1 MDRFGGKKRAVEQ
14 AAAKAEAQ
22 RRQTEAAHLSI
33 AGRVVNQVLTIAA
46 IRDRI
51 DTADALLKEDLR
63 NVDLTEKRR
72 KAGEGTLVEVLNAQ
86 SQYEADRG
94 EIPQLGQQLAE
105 DRKSV
110 VTGKSV
116 SVRVDLGGRHAIKKK
131 KNTIHNERHIEKK
144 KESKRRQ

>member
-1 MDRFGGKKRAVEQ
+1 MRISDWSSDVCSSDL
-14 AAAKAEAQ
+14 Q

-51 DTADALLKEDLR
+51 DTVDALLKEDLR

-94 EIPQLGQQLAE
+94 EIPQLGQQLE
-105 DRKSV
+105 I
-110 VTGKSV
+110 
-116 SVRVDLGGRHAIKKK
+116 GRAHV
-131 KNTIHNERHIEKK
+131 
-144 KESKRRQ
+144 

>member
-94 EIPQLGQQLAE
+94 EIPQLGPQLAE
-105 DRKSV
+105 ARHLLETM
-110 VTGKSV
+110 TGV
-116 SVRVDLGGRHAIKKK
+116 QRPEERRVGKAWGSTCRSRGSAGH
-131 KNTIHNERHIEKK
+131 
-144 KESKRRQ
+144 

>member
-1 MDRFGGKKRAVEQ
+1 MRISDWSSDVCSSD
-14 AAAKAEAQ
+14 
-22 RRQTEAAHLSI
+22 L
-33 AGRVVNQVLTIAA
+33 
-46 IRDRI
+46 RI

-105 DRKSV
+105 ARHLLATLIGVTPAELGPTAFHLADFTLPRDVPVTLPSELVQDRKRTRLNS
-110 VTGKSV
+110 
-116 SVRVDLGGRHAIKKK
+116 HP
-131 KNTIHNERHIEKK
+131 
-144 KESKRRQ
+144 

>member
-1 MDRFGGKKRAVEQ
+1 MRISDWSSDVCSSD
-14 AAAKAEAQ
+14 
-22 RRQTEAAHLSI
+22 L
-33 AGRVVNQVLTIAA
+33 
-46 IRDRI
+46 RI

-105 DRKSV
+105 ARHLLAILIGVRPAELGPTELHRQEEHKSELQSLMSTSYDV
-110 VTGKSV
+110 
-116 SVRVDLGGRHAIKKK
+116 IC
-131 KNTIHNERHIEKK
+131 
-144 KESKRRQ
+144 

>member
-1 MDRFGGKKRAVEQ
+1 MRISDWSSDVCSSD
-14 AAAKAEAQ
+14 
-22 RRQTEAAHLSI
+22 LSI

-105 DRKSV
+105 ARHLLAILIGVKI
-110 VTGKSV
+110 
-116 SVRVDLGGRHAIKKK
+116 GRAHV
-131 KNTIHNERHIEKK
+131 
-144 KESKRRQ
+144 

>member
-1 MDRFGGKKRAVEQ
+1 MRISDWSSDVCSSDL
-14 AAAKAEAQ
+14 Q

-86 SQYEADRG
+86 SQYEIGRASCR
-94 EIPQLGQQLAE
+94 E
-105 DRKSV
+105 
-110 VTGKSV
+110 
-116 SVRVDLGGRHAIKKK
+116 RVCKYV
-131 KNTIHNERHIEKK
+131 
-144 KESKRRQ
+144 

>member
-94 EIPQLGQQLAE
+94 EIRSEEHTSELQSLMRISYAVFCL
-105 DRKSV
+105 
-110 VTGKSV
+110 
-116 SVRVDLGGRHAIKKK
+116 KK
-131 KNTIHNERHIEKK
+131 KNTT
-144 KESKRRQ
+144 Q